1 MKRRSHNLLAC
12 VVLVTFALLTLN
24 GCADSD
30 DTDADSGGQS
40 VSLPETL
47 FLTAAPQGARSITDL
62 KANAK
67 EGDEVVVRAVIGG
80 RKEPFVVNRAV
91 MTVVAADVTNACLVE
106 GDPCATP
113 WDYCCVP
120 PEQLLQNMAT
130 VQIVGPDARPLT
142 VDLNRVGRLKPLK
155 TVVIRGTVG
164 PRTDPSSLVIN
175 ATGIFVEHQQ
185 G

>member
-30 DTDADSGGQS
+30 ESDAGSGGQS

-47 FLTAAPQGARSITDL
+47 FLTAAPQDVQSITDL

-67 EGDEVVVRAVIGG
+67 EGDEVVLKAVIGG
-80 RKEPFVVNRAV
+80 RKDVFVANRAV
-91 MTVVAADVTNACLVE
+91 MTVIGTDVTNGCLSE
-106 GDPCATP
+106 DDGCTTP
-113 WDYCCVP
+113 WDYCCAP
-120 PEQLLQNMAT
+120 PEQLLEHLAT
-130 VQIVGPDARPLT
+130 VQILGPDARPLA
-142 VDLNRVGRLKPLK
+142 VDLNRVGRLKPLT

-175 ATGIFVEHQQ
+175 ATGIFVKHQQ

>member
-1 MKRRSHNLLAC
+1 MKRRSHNLLAY
-12 VVLVTFALLTLN
+12 VTLLAFALLTLN

-30 DTDADSGGQS
+30 ESDADSEGQS
-40 VSLPETL
+40 VSLPGTL
-47 FLTAAPQGARSITDL
+47 FLTAAPQGVRSMADL

-67 EGDEVVVRAVIGG
+67 EGDEVAVRAVIGG
-80 RKEPFVVNRAV
+80 RKDAFVANRAV
-91 MTVVAADVTNACLVE
+91 MTVVAADVTNACLAE
-106 GDPCATP
+106 GDSCATP

-142 VDLNRVGRLKPLK
+142 VDLNRVGRLKPLS
-155 TVVIRGTVG
+155 TVVIKGTVG

>member
-1 MKRRSHNLLAC
+1 MKCKSHKLLAC
-12 VVLVTFALLTLN
+12 VTLFTFALLALN
-24 GCADSD
+24 GCADSGES
-30 DTDADSGGQS
+30 DADSGGQS

-47 FLTAAPQGARSITDL
+47 FLTAAPQGVQSMTDL

-80 RKEPFVVNRAV
+80 RKDAFVANRAV
-91 MTVVAADVTNACLVE
+91 MMVVAADVTNACLVE

-130 VQIVGPDARPLT
+130 VQIVGPDARPLS
-142 VDLNRVGRLKPLK
+142 VDLNGVGQLKPLN
-155 TVVIRGTVG
+155 TVVIKGTVG
-164 PRTDPSSLVIN
+164 PRTDLSALVIN